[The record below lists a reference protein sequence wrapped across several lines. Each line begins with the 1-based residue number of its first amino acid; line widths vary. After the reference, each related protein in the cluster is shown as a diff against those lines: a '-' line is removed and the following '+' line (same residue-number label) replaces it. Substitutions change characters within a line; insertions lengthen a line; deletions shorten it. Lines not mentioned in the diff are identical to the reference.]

1 MEMGESCEAEVLGLH
16 RFLEDWLTGALPRT
30 EDGFARFRNVMAE
43 GFAIISPGGVTSGRD
58 ELCAELERAHA
69 AAAKPNGGFRIWIE
83 EVHLRHAS
91 GDIAVVT
98 YAEYQE
104 RSGETTGRR
113 ASALFRRKDGT
124 PNGVEWLH
132 LHETWLP
139 NLAPKA

>member
-16 RFLEDWLTGALPRT
+16 RFLEDWLSGLLPRT
-30 EDGFARFRNVMAE
+30 EDGFARFRKVMAE

-58 ELCAELERAHA
+58 ELCAELERAHGTLA
-69 AAAKPNGGFRIWIE
+69 GGEKGFRIWIE
-83 EVHLRHAS
+83 DVHCRHAS
-91 GDIAVVT
+91 GAIAVVT

-113 ASALFRRKDGT
+113 ASALLRRKDGT

-139 NLAPKA
+139 DLAPKD

>member
-1 MEMGESCEAEVLGLH
+1 MEMGERCEAEVLGLH
-16 RFLEDWLTGALPRT
+16 RFLEGWVTGVLPRT
-30 EDGFARFRNVMAE
+30 EDAFERFKGVMAE
-43 GFAIISPGGVTSGRD
+43 GFAIVSPGGVTSGRD
-58 ELCAELERAHA
+58 ELFAELERAHGTLA
-69 AAAKPNGGFRIWIE
+69 GGEKGFRIWIE
-83 EVHLRHAS
+83 DVRCRHVEGVLAL
-91 GDIAVVT
+91 VT

-139 NLAPKA
+139 DLAPDA

>member
-1 MEMGESCEAEVLGLH
+1 MEMGERCEAEVLRLH
-16 RFLEDWLTGALPRT
+16 RFLEDWFTGHLPRT
-30 EDGFARFRNVMAE
+30 EDAFERFKGVMAE

-58 ELCAELERAHA
+58 ELFVELERAHA
-69 AAAKPNGGFRIWIE
+69 GAAKPDGGFRIWIE

-113 ASALFRRKDGT
+113 SSALFRRKDGT

-139 NLAPKA
+139 DLAPKA